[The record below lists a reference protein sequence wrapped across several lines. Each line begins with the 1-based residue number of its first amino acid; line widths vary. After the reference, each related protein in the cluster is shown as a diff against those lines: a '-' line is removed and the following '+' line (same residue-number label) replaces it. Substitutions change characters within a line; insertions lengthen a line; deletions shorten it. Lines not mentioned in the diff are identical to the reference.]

1 MRDPITTE
9 KHPKWRN
16 LSFIRILWKT
26 QLFCGYE
33 WRLWNV
39 MRHISFIAST
49 LFSCFF
55 FFEFLHSFFCL
66 GVCHA
71 LPGIL
76 AFLELNLCIFDFT
89 FHVKILVLE
98 NLHLSW
104 VSWFTASR
112 CKWCTF
118 PWFQYWS
125 PQFSKSRSPIKLNQ
139 ILLISKSRCGHNML
153 LRVRS
158 NPLSDVQYAKNMVED
173 FYWLE

>member
-1 MRDPITTE
+1 MNEDC
-9 KHPKWRN
+9 
-16 LSFIRILWKT
+16 
-26 QLFCGYE
+26 Q
-33 WRLWNV
+33 NV

-49 LFSCFF
+49 LFSCFCLWVCALF
-55 FFEFLHSFFCL
+55 FLL
-66 GVCHA
+66 GRLSCTSWD
-71 LPGIL
+71 P
-76 AFLELNLCIFDFT
+76 CIPWVKIYASLT
-89 FHVKILVLE
+89 SLFHVKFLVLE

-104 VSWFTASR
+104 ASCFAASG

-125 PQFSKSRSPIKLNQ
+125 PRFSRSRSPIKLNQ
-139 ILLISKSRCGHNML
+139 ILSISKSRCGHNML